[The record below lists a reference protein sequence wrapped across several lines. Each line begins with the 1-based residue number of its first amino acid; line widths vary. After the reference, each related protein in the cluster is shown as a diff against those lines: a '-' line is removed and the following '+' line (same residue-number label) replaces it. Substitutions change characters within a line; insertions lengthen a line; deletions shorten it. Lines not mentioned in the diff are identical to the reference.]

1 MFFILATLTAFSV
14 GFLLTPTLIYTLT
27 KAKIGDKP
35 GGRKIHKSFIPSMGG
50 IGFVVASAVALS
62 IWGWQFPLPDIRYL
76 LGAIGLVFFVGLR
89 DDLVEMRA
97 TQKLVGQLV
106 AVILVVVASDIRIKH
121 LQGFLGIGELNLIVS
136 YLFSSF
142 VLLALTNAFNL
153 IDGLD
158 GLAGTIGTISFSFLG
173 SWFFLNGLESYALLS
188 FTLLGG
194 VFAFLIFNWH
204 PAKIFMGDT
213 GSLTLGFSLGAL
225 VIAFMEYNAALPAG
239 NLFKFEPVFSAGIAL
254 MIFPLYDMARVFT
267 RRISQGKGPMTPDKS
282 HVHHFMMRM
291 GFRHNQVSLLL
302 GAIQLMFVLL
312 VFIFKD
318 YSDHLVLPIISVLAI
333 SLGFRLDQ
341 VTLKYV
347 KKKVRLQPRV
357 LEMNPLNAKPKITV
371 KIDRDDLKETTINL
385 N

>member
-1 MFFILATLTAFSV
+1 MFFILATLTSFSV
-14 GFLLTPTLIYTLT
+14 GFLVTPILIYTLQ

-50 IGFVVASAVALS
+50 IGFVVASAVAMS

-76 LGAIGLVFFVGLR
+76 LGAIVLMFFVGLR
-89 DDLVEMRA
+89 DDMVEMKA
-97 TQKLVGQLV
+97 KQKILGQLA
-106 AVILVVVASDIRIKH
+106 AVILVVIASDIRIKDLH
-121 LQGFLGIGELNLIVS
+121 GFLGVGELNIIVS
-136 YLFSSF
+136 YFFSAF

-158 GLAGTIGTISFSFLG
+158 GLAGTIATISFSFLG
-173 SWFFLNGLESYALLS
+173 AWFLLNGLESYAVLS

-194 VFAFLIFNWH
+194 VLAFLIFNWH

-225 VIAFMEYNAALPAG
+225 VIAFMEYNAALPAD
-239 NLFKFEPVFSAGIAL
+239 NLLKFEPVFSAGIAL

-282 HVHHFMMRM
+282 HVHHFLMRM
-291 GFRHNQVSLLL
+291 GLKHNQVALLL
-302 GAIQLMFVLL
+302 GALQLMFVLI
-312 VFIFKD
+312 VVIFKD
-318 YSDHLVLPIISVLAI
+318 YPDHLVLPIISALAL
-333 SLGFRLDQ
+333 SLGLRLDQ

-347 KKKVRLQPRV
+347 KKKVMLQPRV
-357 LEMNPLNAKPKITV
+357 LEMRPLNSKPKV
-371 KIDRDDLKETTINL
+371 KVMIDREDLKKSTINL

>member
-1 MFFILATLTAFSV
+1 MFFILAALTAFSV
-14 GFLLTPTLIYTLT
+14 GFLVTPILIYVLR

-50 IGFVVASAVALS
+50 IGFVIASAVAMS

-76 LGAIGLVFFVGLR
+76 LGAIGLMFFVGLR
-89 DDLVEMRA
+89 DDMVEMKA
-97 TQKLVGQLV
+97 NQKILGQLV
-106 AVILVVVASDIRIKH
+106 AVVLVVIASDIRIKDLH
-121 LQGFLGIGELNLIVS
+121 GFLGVGELNSIIS
-136 YLFSSF
+136 YLFSAF

-158 GLAGTIGTISFSFLG
+158 GLAGTIATIAFSFLG
-173 SWFFLNGLESYALLS
+173 SWFLLNGLESYAVLS

-194 VFAFLIFNWH
+194 VLAFLVFNWH

-239 NLFKFEPVFSAGIAL
+239 NLWKFEPVFSAGIAL

-282 HVHHFMMRM
+282 HVHHFLMRM
-291 GFRHNQVSLLL
+291 GLKHNQVALLL
-302 GAIQLMFVLL
+302 GALQLMFVLV

-318 YSDHLVLPIISVLAI
+318 YSDHLVLPIISVLAL
-333 SLGFRLDQ
+333 SLGLRLDQ
-341 VTLKYV
+341 ITLKYV
-347 KKKVRLQPRV
+347 KRKVMLQPRV
-357 LEMNPLNAKPKITV
+357 LEMRVLNPKQKV
-371 KIDRDDLKETTINL
+371 KVMIDREDLQNSTINL